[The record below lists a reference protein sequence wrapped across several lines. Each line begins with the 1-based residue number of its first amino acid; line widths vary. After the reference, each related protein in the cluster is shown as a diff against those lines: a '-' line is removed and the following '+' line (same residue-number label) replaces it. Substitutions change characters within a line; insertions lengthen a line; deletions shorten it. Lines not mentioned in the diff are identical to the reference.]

1 MGIYVCKAHSC
12 SVSLESSLHVWTSG
26 TISDNC
32 YYYAQKGNPKVDW
45 SQHKEGKM
53 HWANSPIHGN
63 KVTKQPTDRD
73 HYLCAHHNTL

>member
-1 MGIYVCKAHSC
+1 MFGRVGPLVTIATTMHKKAT
-12 SVSLESSLHVWTSG
+12 LKWIG
-26 TISDNC
+26 
-32 YYYAQKGNPKVDW
+32 